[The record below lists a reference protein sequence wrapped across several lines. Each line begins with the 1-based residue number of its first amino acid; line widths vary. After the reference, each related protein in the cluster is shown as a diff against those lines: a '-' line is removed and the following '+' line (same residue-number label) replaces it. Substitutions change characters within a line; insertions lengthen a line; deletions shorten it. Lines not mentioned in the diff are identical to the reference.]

1 VIETN
6 NSTQTGTGHFAAL
19 FDFTHLEIKEAR
31 RQVRSGHRDAAYS
44 TWRFITNSQI
54 IPILQGQEF
63 FGREGVALMK
73 WELAE
78 LQRECVP
85 GAHLKPD
92 DDSKLIAIRLEILA
106 GGINTLISL
115 HQGGVK

>member
-1 VIETN
+1 VSETN
-6 NSTQTGTGHFAAL
+6 NSTQSGTGSFAAL

-31 RQVRSGHRDAAYS
+31 RLVRSGYRDEAFNK
-44 TWRFITNSQI
+44 WRFISNSTI

-63 FGREGVALMK
+63 FGRDGIALMK

-78 LQRECVP
+78 LQKECVP

-92 DDSKLIAIRLEILA
+92 DDSKLIADRLEILA
-106 GGINTLISL
+106 GGINILISL
-115 HQGGVK
+115 HQGGAK